1 MSALARHDWPGNVRE
16 LENAIERA
24 LIRST
29 GDTLQLDATFG
40 DGLRE
45 RAPGASATLDDVQRV
60 HIENTL
66 RQCHWRINGIGNAA
80 ERLGLHPNTLRFR
93 MKKLGITVRR
103 PQRTGVSISG

>member
-24 LIRST
+24 LIRSA

-45 RAPGASATLDDVQRV
+45 RAPDASGTLDDVQRM
-60 HIENTL
+60 HIENTV
-66 RQCHWRINGIGNAA
+66 RQCNGRINGIGNAA

-93 MKKLGITVRR
+93 MKKLGITLPR
-103 PQRTGVSISG
+103 PPQKAVSSHR

>member
-16 LENAIERA
+16 LENAVERA

-45 RAPGASATLDDVQRV
+45 REPAASGTLDVVQRM
-60 HIENTL
+60 HIEHTL
-66 RQCHWRINGIGNAA
+66 RQCNGRINGIGNAA

-93 MKKLGITVRR
+93 MKKLGIRVPHPPGKT
-103 PQRTGVSISG
+103 VSIQG